1 MHICKCMV
9 DLYNYVN
16 KTFIH
21 QQAWKSG
28 ATPTSYLS
36 RKDLFTSISHMQNNT
51 IECTIRCYSRK
62 CEGCLFILAIFSKC
76 DNTSSTTKH
85 LHFSVRSPFTIASQS
100 KCYFNDHVHCATSTC
115 IKKYYTI
122 HVC

>member
-51 IECTIRCYSRK
+51 IECAIRCYSRK
-62 CEGCLFILAIFSKC
+62 CEGCLFIPTIFSKC
-76 DNTSSTTKH
+76 DNTSSTT
-85 LHFSVRSPFTIASQS
+85 
-100 KCYFNDHVHCATSTC
+100 
-115 IKKYYTI
+115 
-122 HVC
+122 